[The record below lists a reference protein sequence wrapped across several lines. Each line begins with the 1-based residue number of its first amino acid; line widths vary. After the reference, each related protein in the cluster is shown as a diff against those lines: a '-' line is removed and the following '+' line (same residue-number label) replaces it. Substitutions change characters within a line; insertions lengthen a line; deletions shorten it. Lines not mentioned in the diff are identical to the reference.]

1 MSRLANLRRD
11 RDRGGDI
18 NLSPLIDMIF
28 ILLIFFVV
36 TTTFV
41 KNMELDIE
49 RPGAASAERAD
60 QRSIRVAIDRSGA
73 VFIDGQPVQVW
84 MVQTAVRDAVADDR
98 ERPVLVVAD
107 RRVETGRLIEVVDQC
122 RLAGA
127 RNVGVDVERT
137 E

>member
-1 MSRLANLRRD
+1 MSRLADLRRD
-11 RDRGGDI
+11 RERGGDI

-60 QRSIRVAIDRSGA
+60 QRSIRVAIDRSGS

-84 MVQTAVRDAVADDR
+84 MVQTAVRDEVADDR

-107 RRVETGRLIEVVDQC
+107 RRVESGRLIEVVDQC

-127 RNVGVDVERT
+127 RNVGVDVERRD
-137 E
+137 